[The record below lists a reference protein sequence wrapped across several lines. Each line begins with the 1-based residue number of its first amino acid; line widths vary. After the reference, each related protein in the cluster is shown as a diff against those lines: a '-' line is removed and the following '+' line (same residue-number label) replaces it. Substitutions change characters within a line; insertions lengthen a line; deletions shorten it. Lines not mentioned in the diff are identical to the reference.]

1 MWLNA
6 ISPFFIAISGGLIIS
21 IINVTM
27 NLHIDDGSKG
37 YKNYTLNF
45 TSSSMGGEV
54 QFPPVPNGDLRL
66 VFFSSL
72 S

>member
-27 NLHIDDGSKG
+27 NLLIDDGIKG
-37 YKNYTLNF
+37 YKKLY
-45 TSSSMGGEV
+45 
-54 QFPPVPNGDLRL
+54 P
-66 VFFSSL
+66 
-72 S
+72 